1 MVMKYPFTYF
11 SQHFDLRILLPDV
24 PTLLENFGLTTS
36 DRGTMGVLKKDGIFA
51 ATKYYFGEKWFLYLL
66 LLLPLLIPVII
77 LYLGAGWKT
86 FLDLRQIKSKYFE
99 LLLLLGFAEYYLFLP
114 GAITAPRYQLP
125 ALPLLCTF
133 AAIAILNFSKR
144 KNVEQNPSAETAGV

>member
-51 ATKYYFGEKWFLYLL
+51 AVKHYFGEKWFLYLL
-66 LLLPLLIPVII
+66 LLLPLLIPVMI

-133 AAIAILNFSKR
+133 AAIAILNLSKR